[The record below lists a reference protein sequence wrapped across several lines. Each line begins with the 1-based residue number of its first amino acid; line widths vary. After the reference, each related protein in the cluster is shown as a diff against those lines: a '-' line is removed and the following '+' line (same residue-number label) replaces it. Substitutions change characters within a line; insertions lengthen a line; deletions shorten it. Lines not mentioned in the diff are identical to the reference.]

1 MSIPIRLNKVLKEL
15 NISLDRAI
23 EFLSSKKI
31 IIEPRPNSKIDEETY
46 KLLLTEFQTDKSDK
60 DKLEEINTQK
70 KKELEEKQIIE
81 EQIEEKTLETL
92 NIVEETSEETESK
105 TDISD
110 PVQEKFEKEEEKNDS
125 VDSAKI
131 QTNFQKLTGLKKTG
145 EVIDLDSIK
154 KKEDQV
160 EESKKRR
167 RKRISKDVSQP
178 KDFANKFS
186 KDNKSKNLNQKV
198 EPTDDEIQKQI
209 RETLEKLQGKSSKSK
224 GAKYR
229 KDKRDQ
235 HKLKSDEELAQ
246 QAEES
251 KIIKITEFI
260 TVGEIATLMEITS
273 NDIISACMSLGIMVT
288 MNQRLDAETLS
299 VVADEFG
306 FELDFVKTDIEEKK
320 EELQAEDDLE
330 NLRER
335 PPIVTVMGH
344 VDHGKT
350 SLLDYIRKSSVVD
363 DESGGI
369 TQHIGAYSVSVN
381 SKKITFLDT
390 PGHEAFTA
398 MRARGAQI
406 TDIVIVVIAAD
417 DNIMPQTKEAIS
429 HAQAGGVP
437 IIFAINKID
446 KEGAN
451 PEKVKES
458 LASMN
463 LIVEDWGGK
472 IQSQD
477 ISAISGTGIDQ
488 LLEKVILEAEIMDLK
503 ANPNRLSSGAILEAY
518 LDKGRGYVSTVLVQ
532 NGSLRI
538 GDYILAGK
546 TSGKVKAMFDESGNS
561 LEVAKP
567 STPVSVLGLDGA
579 PQAGDQFKVLED
591 EKEAKQ
597 IAAKRTQLV
606 REQSVRT
613 QKHLTLDEIGRRIA
627 IGDFQEF
634 NVIIKGDVDGSVE
647 ALTDSFQNLSTEEIQ
662 VNIIFK
668 AVGAI
673 TESDVLLA
681 SASDAVIIGFN
692 VKPTQSARKLS
703 DKEQIDIRSYSI
715 IYDAIND
722 LKDAM
727 EGMLSPEMKEENTG
741 EAEVRDIFKIS
752 RIGTIAGCMVTS
764 GKIIRNASVKVLR
777 GDEQVFD
784 GKLLSLK
791 RFKDDVKEV
800 AKGYD
805 CGIQINDFND
815 LEVGDLIKCYQE
827 IAVKK
832 KL

>member
-1 MSIPIRLNKVLKEL
+1 MSDSIRIFQLAKEL
-15 NISLDRAI
+15 NISHTDILDFLKSKDI
-23 EFLSSKKI
+23 SVSSHMSPIDGKTQQLVYTEFAKDRQSAERDRKEQVRKEIHDSKVVMKTKSVKKFKIMSVEDQRKSEKKKAEEPTKDEKDSKK
-31 IIEPRPNSKIDEETY
+31 
-46 KLLLTEFQTDKSDK
+46 TEAKK
-60 DKLEEINTQK
+60 EAPVEKKPK
-70 KKELEEKQIIE
+70 KKLRKISLREPEKKEDKKQAKKHKDELK
-81 EQIEEKTLETL
+81 K
-92 NIVEETSEETESK
+92 
-105 TDISD
+105 
-110 PVQEKFEKEEEKNDS
+110 DS
-125 VDSAKI
+125 SAVKR
-131 QTNFQKLTGLKKTG
+131 LKKTLASMDASPKKKSYKKSKKDVG
-145 EVIDLDSIK
+145 LEDGDQKRSIELAEYASIDEIAKVLDVSTSEVIGK
-154 KKEDQV
+154 C
-160 EESKKRR
+160 
-167 RKRISKDVSQP
+167 
-178 KDFANKFS
+178 
-186 KDNKSKNLNQKV
+186 
-198 EPTDDEIQKQI
+198 
-209 RETLEKLQGKSSKSK
+209 LQMGI
-224 GAKYR
+224 
-229 KDKRDQ
+229 
-235 HKLKSDEELAQ
+235 LA
-246 QAEES
+246 
-251 KIIKITEFI
+251 
-260 TVGEIATLMEITS
+260 TV
-273 NDIISACMSLGIMVT
+273 
-288 MNQRLDAETLS
+288 NQRLEWDVIELIAGEYDVELKKYEE
-299 VVADEFG
+299 VVDD
-306 FELDFVKTDIEEKK
+306 LFVTSHSE
-320 EELQAEDDLE
+320 EELSNAI
-330 NLRER
+330 ER
-335 PPIVTVMGH
+335 APVVTIMGH

-350 SLLDYIRKSSVVD
+350 SILDYIRKTKVAAG
-363 DESGGI
+363 ESGGI
-369 TQHIGAYSVSVN
+369 TQRVGAYQVLHN
-381 SKKITFLDT
+381 DNKITFLDT

-417 DNIMPQTKEAIS
+417 DSIMPQTKEAIS

-451 PEKVKES
+451 PDKVKES

-463 LIVEDWGGK
+463 LVVEDWGGK

-477 ISAISGTGIDQ
+477 ISAISGKGIDE
-488 LLEKVILEAEIMDLK
+488 LLEKVLLEAEIMDLK
-503 ANPNRLSSGAILEAY
+503 ANPDKLSTGTILEAY

-532 NGSLRI
+532 NGSLKI

-681 SASDAVIIGFN
+681 SASDAIIIGFN

-703 DKEQIDIRSYSI
+703 EKEQIDIRSYSI

-741 EAEVRDIFKIS
+741 EAEVRDTFKIS

-764 GKIIRNASVKVLR
+764 GKILRNSSVRVVR
-777 GDEQVFD
+777 GDEQIFE